1 MFDLWYAL
9 EKSVAEPNVL
19 VACFGRY
26 LKESGH
32 AVTRAQFEANLHEKR
47 SDPSFRAD
55 VQPLLRSD
63 IDWDFDVAMDTV
75 LESILRLVPGKPWK
89 APESS

>member
-1 MFDLWYAL
+1 MFDLWYAV
-9 EKSVAEPNVL
+9 EKSIAEPDVL
-19 VACFGRY
+19 VACFRRY

-32 AVTRAQFEANLHEKR
+32 VVSRAQFESNLHAKR
-47 SDPSFRAD
+47 SDPSFRAE

-75 LESILRLVPGKPWK
+75 LETIISLVPGEPWK